1 MYTQFQR
8 FVATLLLFSI
18 LLQSCGNPNWKMVE
32 PVDPAA
38 SDKKSKPSKA
48 MEHLTAKLLQVQEGS
63 IEGSISPKFDL
74 SHEVDGAL
82 SAEVAYTPSVAP
94 SRAAHGDVQ
103 FSTSPPTP
111 TPARS
116 LAVPTSNSA
125 QAFMP
130 SSGSKKKPQH
140 NVKKPRHAVLSKA
153 AMAQRT
159 QHQVPSPPAHLPALP
174 PACAPQP
181 LPSTIGTS
189 HQPQI
194 EIKPSTDNTVY
205 QSSSCVVLSSLL
217 TLSYPIAQGHQVRF
231 EEQAGVWVAQVQDV
245 WGRVQK
251 LPVVCA
257 PDQSPTQALQK
268 LASKTLGQYKY
279 CVHIP

>member
-1 MYTQFQR
+1 
-8 FVATLLLFSI
+8 
-18 LLQSCGNPNWKMVE
+18 
-32 PVDPAA
+32 
-38 SDKKSKPSKA
+38 
-48 MEHLTAKLLQVQEGS
+48 
-63 IEGSISPKFDL
+63 
-74 SHEVDGAL
+74 
-82 SAEVAYTPSVAP
+82 
-94 SRAAHGDVQ
+94 
-103 FSTSPPTP
+103 
-111 TPARS
+111 
-116 LAVPTSNSA
+116 
-125 QAFMP
+125 
-130 SSGSKKKPQH
+130 
-140 NVKKPRHAVLSKA
+140 
-153 AMAQRT
+153 MAQRT

-279 CVHIP
+279 CVHIPRDEPASVSAQGRLCGGLGAARWGAG

>member
-1 MYTQFQR
+1 
-8 FVATLLLFSI
+8 
-18 LLQSCGNPNWKMVE
+18 MVE
-32 PVDPAA
+32 PVGPAA
-38 SDKKSKPSKA
+38 SGKKSKPSKA
-48 MEHLTAKLLQVQEGS
+48 RERATAKFLPVQEGS
-63 IEGSISPKFDL
+63 NEGSISPKADL
-74 SHEVDGAL
+74 PPEIDGAL
-82 SAEVAYTPSVAP
+82 SAAAAYTQSAVP

-103 FSTSPPTP
+103 LSTSPP
-111 TPARS
+111 PARS

-130 SSGSKKKPQH
+130 SSGSKKPPQH

-174 PACAPQP
+174 PARAPQP
-181 LPSTIGTS
+181 LPSTTGTL
-189 HQPQI
+189 HQPQTK
-194 EIKPSTDNTVY
+194 IKPSTDNTVH
-205 QSSSCVVLSSLL
+205 QASSCVVLSSPP
-217 TLSYPIAQGHQVRF
+217 TPSYPIAQGHQVCF

-257 PDQSPTQALQK
+257 PNQSPERAIEAF
-268 LASKTLGQYKY
+268 ASKALGQ
-279 CVHIP
+279 

>member
-32 PVDPAA
+32 PVGPAA
-38 SDKKSKPSKA
+38 SGKKSKPSKA
-48 MEHLTAKLLQVQEGS
+48 RERATAKFLPVQEGS
-63 IEGSISPKFDL
+63 NEGSISPKADL
-74 SHEVDGAL
+74 PPEIDGAL
-82 SAEVAYTPSVAP
+82 SAAAAYTQSAVP

-103 FSTSPPTP
+103 LSTSPP
-111 TPARS
+111 PARS

-130 SSGSKKKPQH
+130 SSGSKKPPQH

-189 HQPQI
+189 P
-194 EIKPSTDNTVY
+194 PATDRDK
-205 QSSSCVVLSSLL
+205 
-217 TLSYPIAQGHQVRF
+217 AQHR
-231 EEQAGVWVAQVQDV
+231 
-245 WGRVQK
+245 
-251 LPVVCA
+251 
-257 PDQSPTQALQK
+257 
-268 LASKTLGQYKY
+268 
-279 CVHIP
+279 